1 MPPFDRA
8 ALQVYLNDHLAG
20 SVGAFQLMDRLCSA
34 HADSRLGDL
43 LDGLRYE
50 VKEEQTILQNLLASI
65 GGTESTVA
73 KTIAWVGEKVSRFKI
88 GPGGHD
94 SSGLMLFEAL
104 EALSLGFWGRRSLW
118 WTLAQL
124 AREAPIES
132 SVDFTGLAT
141 RAELHLDELESL
153 RMDAAMTAL
162 LEAAGTATV
171 FADDF
176 AAEES

>member
-34 HADSRLGDL
+34 HADRRLGDL

-132 SVDFTGLAT
+132 SVDFT
-141 RAELHLDELESL
+141 
-153 RMDAAMTAL
+153 
-162 LEAAGTATV
+162 
-171 FADDF
+171 
-176 AAEES
+176 